1 MVPERRGL
9 VGGDQGTI
17 EHLIGAKARCRQL
30 LIGHESSKPVLLGTR
45 SSGWHFYF
53 NGDVLEALNAGAIA
67 HAACLQLGVEEE
79 KHLAPGCRLQGVE
92 AAVVADDIGDLC
104 SRKSLDTRL

>member
-1 MVPERRGL
+1 M
-9 VGGDQGTI
+9 
-17 EHLIGAKARCRQL
+17 
-30 LIGHESSKPVLLGTR
+30 LLGIR
-45 SSGWHFYF
+45 SSAWQLYF
-53 NGDVLEALNAGAIA
+53 NGDSVLEALNAGAIA

-104 SRKSLDTRL
+104 TRKSLDMRL